1 MLQLRNILMVCT
13 LFATGTAYI
22 GARAFPTVFLD
33 DKYSNELF
41 RLNVRSPARRGCPN
55 AFKHAVNLTI
65 PAGALC
71 LRMQSSQADVTL
83 LSHGQLMCDQPF
95 TLHADASQFVDMSV
109 QCCCMPVGGALT

>member
-1 MLQLRNILMVCT
+1 MVCT

-65 PAGALC
+65 PAGAPL
-71 LRMQSSQADVTL
+71 
-83 LSHGQLMCDQPF
+83 P
-95 TLHADASQFVDMSV
+95 ADAEQPGRRDAPVTWSVDV
-109 QCCCMPVGGALT
+109 